1 MMRLRANSSRLP
13 IFISIQILILA
24 VFLENLQLTECCYDT
39 QECYTPRNFK
49 GYYYRKKDMQRLTE
63 KQKTQCEGYCQDGNI
78 TLICCAFR
86 DEPEKHRL
94 LYQSCLE
101 AHSPYGFITFGVV
114 AKPNEFPYMAAIGW
128 RVRDQNGTESI
139 AYRCGGT
146 LIDSRYLLT
155 AAHCLYHSS
164 DPPVVVRPGGFDL
177 NSTTATDYDIDQI
190 IEHPNYEYPAIYN
203 DIALIRMTK
212 GYFSGIPQV
221 AKACIW
227 YGSLAEEQ
235 LTAIGYGDTQFAGAS
250 SPLLMKTS
258 LSTITNEKCN
268 TYYEQD
274 EDLLRS
280 AVIATQLCAKDHE
293 KLRDTCQGDSGGPLV
308 RHEEIEGYSRIAYIV
323 GVTSFGIGCGTG
335 TPGIYTRISE
345 YYDWIEEK
353 VYK

>member
-1 MMRLRANSSRLP
+1 MKRLRANSSRLP
-13 IFISIQILILA
+13 IFISFQILILA
-24 VFLENLQLTECCYDT
+24 VFLEKPRLSEGCYKA
-39 QECYTPRNFK
+39 QECYTPLNVIGF
-49 GYYYRKKDMQRLTE
+49 YYTKEDMQRLTE
-63 KQKTQCEGYCQDGNI
+63 KQKAQCEGHCQDGNN
-78 TLICCAFR
+78 TLTCCALGGR
-86 DEPEKHRL
+86 PEKHRL
-94 LYQSCLE
+94 LYQSCLD
-101 AHSPYGFITFGVV
+101 AHLPSGFITFGVV
-114 AKPNEFPYMAAIGW
+114 AEPNEFPYMAAIGW

-190 IEHPNYEYPAIYN
+190 IEHPNYEYPAVYN

-212 GYFSGIPQV
+212 VFLSDSPIV
-221 AKACIW
+221 ARACIW

-258 LSTITNEKCN
+258 LSTITNEECS

-274 EDLLRS
+274 EDLLS
-280 AVIATQLCAKDHE
+280 SGVIATQLCAKDHA
-293 KLRDTCQGDSGGPLV
+293 KLRDTCQGDSGGPLI
-308 RHEEIEGYSRIAYIV
+308 RYENIEDYDRIAYIV

-335 TPGIYTRISE
+335 TPGIYTRVSE
-345 YYDWIEEK
+345 YFDWIEEQ